1 MQKITHQDVG
11 QMDMYI
17 RMYDELKRSEG
28 DNPTIGIVLCSD
40 TDEDIAKYSIL
51 HGNEQLFASK
61 YKLYLPTEEE
71 LRAEIENQKTMFYL
85 QQQEN
90 NETKK
95 IRLKKIRI
103 EKSELSE
110 EENALTAPILKDK
123 SLIHEIYKIFVELL
137 NERGC
142 PPNIDSVT
150 QRKKFIFIILYLFS
164 PSSLAGGKMTA
175 GLRPELARVLG
186 VQSEC
191 TISDNCADVVF
202 LYQNYGDFSGDIEY
216 LYTEIVNRLRIK
228 GLIN

>member
-1 MQKITHQDVG
+1 MELDFNKI
-11 QMDMYI
+11 
-17 RMYDELKRSEG
+17 
-28 DNPTIGIVLCSD
+28 
-40 TDEDIAKYSIL
+40 
-51 HGNEQLFASK
+51 
-61 YKLYLPTEEE
+61 
-71 LRAEIENQKTMFYL
+71 
-85 QQQEN
+85 
-90 NETKK
+90 

-110 EENALTAPILKDK
+110 EENILTSPVLKDK

-137 NERGC
+137 NKRGC

-164 PSSLAGGKMTA
+164 PSSLAGGKMAA
-175 GLRPELARVLG
+175 GVREEMSKLLG
-186 VQSEC
+186 VQSKS

>member
-1 MQKITHQDVG
+1 MELDFNKI
-11 QMDMYI
+11 
-17 RMYDELKRSEG
+17 
-28 DNPTIGIVLCSD
+28 
-40 TDEDIAKYSIL
+40 
-51 HGNEQLFASK
+51 
-61 YKLYLPTEEE
+61 
-71 LRAEIENQKTMFYL
+71 
-85 QQQEN
+85 
-90 NETKK
+90 

-110 EENALTAPILKDK
+110 EENALTAPVLKDK

-175 GLRPELARVLG
+175 GLREEM
-186 VQSEC
+186 SKS

-216 LYTEIVNRLRIK
+216 LYTEIVNRLKFK

>member
-1 MQKITHQDVG
+1 M
-11 QMDMYI
+11 
-17 RMYDELKRSEG
+17 ELNFDR
-28 DNPTIGIVLCSD
+28 I
-40 TDEDIAKYSIL
+40 
-51 HGNEQLFASK
+51 
-61 YKLYLPTEEE
+61 
-71 LRAEIENQKTMFYL
+71 
-85 QQQEN
+85 
-90 NETKK
+90 

-103 EKSELSE
+103 KKSELSE
-110 EENALTAPILKDK
+110 EENTISTPIL
-123 SLIHEIYKIFVELL
+123 S
-137 NERGC
+137 
-142 PPNIDSVT
+142 NIDSVT